1 MLRNI
6 LASIILAFVA
16 TTLVAQEVG
25 CQIVERDTIDYIYTP
40 IDQSYDSNRSSG
52 RLFRSLREEKPLAIS
67 ILPIYSL
74 ETNLGI
80 ALMAQYDTSKFSA
93 SATAIASLSG
103 YYNIQ
108 LGGAN
113 TFSHSHRLHYGAV
126 VVSEPTR
133 LWGLTFDTML
143 QNSYKTYT
151 SKEYCV
157 WLGYEMPI
165 AKYLQLS
172 VNVDY
177 AHLLAA
183 RLDEG
188 AQLLLGDM
196 PLKASSVGIGVGL
209 SYDSAISLS
218 SYQKQGV
225 CVKLSADYRPKILSN
240 ISGDIAAFAS
250 VVDWYQP
257 LWGGATLALDLY
269 GKYHTSCTPWL
280 MQSSLSSNGRMRGY
294 YPGRFRGNSIVA
306 AQAELRQHI
315 WRGIGVV
322 AWGGAGTVLSPG
334 DGFAWRKVLPT
345 YGAGLRYYHNSF
357 IIRADI
363 GFGRDS
369 YNIIIGIGEAF

>member
-16 TTLVAQEVG
+16 TTLVAQEIG
-25 CQIVERDTIDYIYTP
+25 RQIVERDTIDYIYTP
-40 IDQSYDSNRSSG
+40 IDQSYDSSRSSG

-80 ALMAQYDTSKFSA
+80 ALMAQYNTSKFSA

-113 TFSHSHRLHYGAV
+113 TFSHGHRLHYGAV

-177 AHLLAA
+177 AYLLAA

-196 PLKASSVGIGVGL
+196 PLRASSVGIGVGL
-209 SYDSAISLS
+209 DYDSATSLS
-218 SYQKQGV
+218 SYQKKGV
-225 CVKLSADYRPKILSN
+225 CVKLSADYRPKILGN

-250 VVDWYQP
+250 ALDWYQP
-257 LWGGATLALDLY
+257 LWSGATFTFDVH
-269 GKYHTSCTPWL
+269 GEHNTSKTPWL
-280 MQSSLSSNGRMRGY
+280 MQSSLGGGRLRGY
-294 YPGRFRGNSIVA
+294 YPGRYRGNSVA
-306 AQAELRQHI
+306 MAQVELRQHI

-322 AWGGAGTVLSPG
+322 AWGGVGTVFSPA
-334 DGFAWRKVLPT
+334 DGSAWRKLLPT
-345 YGAGLRYYHNSF
+345 YGLGLRYYYQD
-357 IIRADI
+357 IVLRADI
-363 GFGRDS
+363 GFGRNS
-369 YNIIIGIGEAF
+369 YDILIGLGEAF